1 MVAQWARH
9 YVYPRNVWGW
19 RQFHAVFRR
28 YLGPEPESSEAKCVR
43 CGMVAAFEII
53 RSFMAREKPDILSPN
68 RVHKIEKRI
77 IEMKTYTKALML
89 CATLALSACGGGGGI
104 FGDRFGGNGS
114 GADGLGANGGIETGA
129 LNPSS
134 PAYFA
139 ETIGERVLF
148 EVDQSTLTD
157 SARSTLTSQAQ
168 WLNTNTTYSAIIEG
182 HADEQ
187 GTRAYNLALGS
198 RRASAARDFL
208 VSQGV
213 ADGRLQIV
221 TFGKERP
228 IEVCSIESC
237 YAQNRRAVTVVSAGV
252 GS

>member
-1 MVAQWARH
+1 MK
-9 YVYPRNVWGW
+9 
-19 RQFHAVFRR
+19 
-28 YLGPEPESSEAKCVR
+28 SKTT
-43 CGMVAAFEII
+43 AAI
-53 RSFMAREKPDILSPN
+53 
-68 RVHKIEKRI
+68 V
-77 IEMKTYTKALML
+77 
-89 CATLALSACGGGGGI
+89 CATLVLSACSGGGL
-104 FGDRFGGNGS
+104 FNRDRFGGGASGDGTNG
-114 GADGLGANGGIETGA
+114 AIQTGS
-129 LNPSS
+129 LNPAS

-139 ETIGERVLF
+139 ETIGDKVLF
-148 EVDQSTLTD
+148 EVDQSTLTVD
-157 SARSTLTSQAQ
+157 ARSTLTSQAQ
-168 WLNTNTTYSAIIEG
+168 WLNTNTSYSAIIEG

-228 IEVCSIESC
+228 LEVCSTEDC
-237 YAQNRRAVTVVSAGV
+237 YAKNRRAVTVVSAGV

>member
-1 MVAQWARH
+1 
-9 YVYPRNVWGW
+9 
-19 RQFHAVFRR
+19 
-28 YLGPEPESSEAKCVR
+28 
-43 CGMVAAFEII
+43 
-53 RSFMAREKPDILSPN
+53 
-68 RVHKIEKRI
+68 
-77 IEMKTYTKALML
+77 MKTTTTAIVLS
-89 CATLALSACGGGGGI
+89 ATLLLSACSGGGL
-104 FGDRFGGNGS
+104 FDRDRFGG
-114 GADGLGANGGIETGA
+114 GADGGAGANSGIETGA

-139 ETIGERVLF
+139 QTIGERVLF
-148 EVDQSTLTD
+148 EVDQSTLTAD
-157 SARSTLTSQAQ
+157 ARATLTSQAS
-168 WLNTNTTYSAIIEG
+168 WLNTNTTYAAIIEG

-228 IEVCSIESC
+228 IEVCSTESC

>member
-1 MVAQWARH
+1 MVSP
-9 YVYPRNVWGW
+9 V
-19 RQFHAVFRR
+19 
-28 YLGPEPESSEAKCVR
+28 
-43 CGMVAAFEII
+43 EII
-53 RSFMAREKPDILSPN
+53 RSFKVVRKPDIVLETRAN
-68 RVHKIEKRI
+68 KIEKRI
-77 IEMKTYTKALML
+77 NEMKTTTTAIML
-89 CATLALSACGGGGGI
+89 SATLVLSACSGGGL
-104 FGDRFGGNGS
+104 FNRDRFGG
-114 GADGLGANGGIETGA
+114 GADGSGVNNGIQTGA
-129 LNPSS
+129 LNPAS

-139 ETIGERVLF
+139 ETIGDRVLF
-148 EVDQSTLTD
+148 EVDQSTLTAD
-157 SARSTLTSQAQ
+157 ARATLASQAQ
-168 WLNTNTTYSAIIEG
+168 WLNTNTTYSAIVEG

-228 IEVCSIESC
+228 IEVCSTEDC
-237 YAQNRRAVTVVSAGV
+237 YAKNRRSVTVVSAGV